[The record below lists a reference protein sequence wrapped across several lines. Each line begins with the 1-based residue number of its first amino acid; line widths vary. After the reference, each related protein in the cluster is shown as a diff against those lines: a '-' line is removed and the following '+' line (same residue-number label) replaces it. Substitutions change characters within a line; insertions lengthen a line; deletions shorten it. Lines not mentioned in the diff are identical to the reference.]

1 MNYINHSW
9 INANTIENRKYQ
21 TDIAKHALDGNLLAV
36 MPTGIGKTPI
46 AALVAAYRLEK
57 YPDGKILMMAPTRP
71 LVEQHCKSFQKFIK
85 FGPSEQVVITGTT
98 KPEKREE
105 MYKKSEII
113 FATPQTIRN
122 DIKAGILEL
131 TDFILLIFDEAHH
144 SVKKY
149 AYTHIAD
156 KYMATAKNPLIL
168 GLTASPGGQRYKI
181 DEVREKL
188 FIKFVEIRNRDD
200 PDVAPYVQR
209 VDHESIF
216 VELDDELKEIPHGQY
231 FLE

>member
-85 FGPSEQVVITGTT
+85 FGPSEQVVITGTI
-98 KPEKREE
+98 
-105 MYKKSEII
+105 S
-113 FATPQTIRN
+113 QSSS
-122 DIKAGILEL
+122 GQ
-131 TDFILLIFDEAHH
+131 
-144 SVKKY
+144 S
-149 AYTHIAD
+149 
-156 KYMATAKNPLIL
+156 
-168 GLTASPGGQRYKI
+168 ASPFGTRLGTGGGFGGGGSALRPGGGGNTGSRRQ
-181 DEVREKL
+181 
-188 FIKFVEIRNRDD
+188 N
-200 PDVAPYVQR
+200 
-209 VDHESIF
+209 
-216 VELDDELKEIPHGQY
+216 
-231 FLE
+231 